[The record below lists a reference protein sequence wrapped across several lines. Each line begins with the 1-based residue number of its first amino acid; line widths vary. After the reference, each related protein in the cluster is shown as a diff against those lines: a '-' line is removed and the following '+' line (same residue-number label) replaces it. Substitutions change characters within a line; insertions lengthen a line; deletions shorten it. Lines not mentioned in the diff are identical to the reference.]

1 MAKRLPTIL
10 APKDS
15 PIYSGRFVVSSM
27 KYRRKENGIN
37 KSNMGNERRT
47 AAKSGNGPYNCENVE
62 NRIPFAMIGTM
73 STFALKPPR
82 RCFNS

>member
-1 MAKRLPTIL
+1 MARSTPLTI

-47 AAKSGNGPYNCENVE
+47 AAKSGSGSNIHHSGKKSGQTEKE
-62 NRIPFAMIGTM
+62 
-73 STFALKPPR
+73 
-82 RCFNS
+82 

>member
-1 MAKRLPTIL
+1 MARSTPPVL
-10 APKDS
+10 AQKDD

-47 AAKSGNGPYNCENVE
+47 ATKSGSGSDIDHSGKKSGKTEKE
-62 NRIPFAMIGTM
+62 
-73 STFALKPPR
+73 
-82 RCFNS
+82 

>member
-1 MAKRLPTIL
+1 MARSTPPVL

-27 KYRRKENGIN
+27 KYRRKENGQSH

-47 AAKSGNGPYNCENVE
+47 ATKSGSRSDIDHSGKKSGQTE
-62 NRIPFAMIGTM
+62 
-73 STFALKPPR
+73 KD
-82 RCFNS
+82 

>member
-1 MAKRLPTIL
+1 MARSTPLTI

-37 KSNMGNERRT
+37 KSNMGNERRSST
-47 AAKSGNGPYNCENVE
+47 KSGSGSDIDHSGKKSGKTE
-62 NRIPFAMIGTM
+62 
-73 STFALKPPR
+73 KD
-82 RCFNS
+82 

>member
-1 MAKRLPTIL
+1 MARRLPTVL
-10 APKDS
+10 AKKDD

-47 AAKSGNGPYNCENVE
+47 ATKSGSGSDIDHSGKKSGKTE
-62 NRIPFAMIGTM
+62 
-73 STFALKPPR
+73 KD
-82 RCFNS
+82 

>member
-1 MAKRLPTIL
+1 MAKRLPTVL
-10 APKDS
+10 AQKDD

-47 AAKSGNGPYNCENVE
+47 AAKSGSGSNIHHSGKKSGQTEKE
-62 NRIPFAMIGTM
+62 
-73 STFALKPPR
+73 
-82 RCFNS
+82 

>member
-1 MAKRLPTIL
+1 MARSTPLTI

-27 KYRRKENGIN
+27 KYRRTEHGIN

-47 AAKSGNGPYNCENVE
+47 ATKSGSGSDIDHSGKKSGQTE
-62 NRIPFAMIGTM
+62 
-73 STFALKPPR
+73 KD
-82 RCFNS
+82 

>member
-1 MAKRLPTIL
+1 MARSTPIII

-15 PIYSGRFVVSSM
+15 PIYSGKFVVSSM

-47 AAKSGNGPYNCENVE
+47 ATKSGCG
-62 NRIPFAMIGTM
+62 
-73 STFALKPPR
+73 SDLKH
-82 RCFNS
+82 SGKKSGKAEKD

>member
-1 MAKRLPTIL
+1 MARSTPLVFAK
-10 APKDS
+10 KDD

-47 AAKSGNGPYNCENVE
+47 ATKSGSGSDIDHSGKKSGQTE
-62 NRIPFAMIGTM
+62 
-73 STFALKPPR
+73 KD
-82 RCFNS
+82 